1 MRPKIQ
7 FTEENIRR
15 LFGFEDAE
23 GEEVERLKQYYFKN
37 DTFEHVLADLPIR
50 VLVGHKGVG
59 KSALFRVAMS
69 EQQER
74 GDLTI
79 LIKPDDVA
87 EIGEKH
93 ESLVLSIPKWKFGL
107 TAIIAEKVLAQFG
120 INDDSIKGK
129 IIQSGMKVVSLVTD
143 TVTPLLKG
151 KVKFSSSQLKLIEHF
166 LKTQKIIVYIDDLDR
181 GWQNRKEGV
190 IMISSLLNAA
200 RDLAY
205 QNKGLA
211 FKISLRSDVYAA
223 IRFEDESSDK
233 ISGSVIWH
241 SYELHEIFVMLVIR
255 VLTFFNE
262 SINEENLRKS
272 GQRHLS
278 YFLESIIAINF
289 EGRGNWEKAPIHQ
302 VILSLIRKRPR
313 DIVKLCSLAA
323 RKAYSDRSA
332 IITTKHWELIFEQ
345 YSQGVIHDTIVE
357 FKSELL
363 EIERLLFGMKPEKK
377 NTKAADAFVFT
388 SAELRLKLNK
398 IIERGTFKFA
408 NGRIA
413 TASDLA
419 QFLYKINFL
428 TARKTLENGTIQRKY
443 FEENNYL
450 SSTFVDF
457 GYDWEVHLAYRWAL
471 QPDTLE
477 NILAKLVRS
486 KDELQI

>member
-1 MRPKIQ
+1 MRQKIQ

-23 GEEVERLKQYYFKN
+23 GESVERLKEYYFKN
-37 DTFEHVLADLPIR
+37 DTYEQVLADLPIR

-69 EQQER
+69 DQQEK

-120 INDDSIKGK
+120 INDESVKGK
-129 IIQSGMKVVSLVTD
+129 IIQYGMKVASLVTD
-143 TVTPLLKG
+143 TLTPLLKD
-151 KVKFSSSQLKLIEHF
+151 KLKFSPSQKKLIEHF
-166 LKTQKIIVYIDDLDR
+166 LTTQKIIVYIDDLDR

-200 RDLAY
+200 RDLSY
-205 QNKGLA
+205 QNKGLS

-223 IRFEDESSDK
+223 LRFEDESSDK

-241 SYELHEIFVMLVIR
+241 SYELHEIFVMLIIR

-262 SINEENLRKS
+262 SVNEENLRKTA
-272 GQRHLS
+272 QKHLS
-278 YFLESIIAINF
+278 YNLESIIALKF
-289 EGRGNWEKAPIHQ
+289 EGHGNWERAPIHQ

-323 RKAYSDRSA
+323 RKAYSDRSPT
-332 IITTKHWELIFEQ
+332 ILTKHWESIFEQ

-363 EIERLLFGMKPEKK
+363 EIERLIFGMKPDKK
-377 NTKAADAFVFT
+377 ITKASDAFIFT
-388 SAELRLKLNK
+388 SPGLRLKLNK
-398 IIERGTFKFA
+398 IIERGSFKFA
-408 NGRIA
+408 NGKIA
-413 TASDLA
+413 TAADLA

-428 TARKTLENGTIQRKY
+428 TARKVLEDGTIQRKY
-443 FEENNYL
+443 FDENNYL

-477 NILAKLVRS
+477 NILAKIGRS
-486 KDELQI
+486 KDE

>member
-1 MRPKIQ
+1 MRQKVQ
-7 FTEENIRR
+7 FTEENIRK

-23 GEEVERLKQYYFKN
+23 GESVDRLKQYYFKN
-37 DTFEHVLADLPIR
+37 DTYEQILADLPIR

-69 EQQER
+69 DQQEN
-74 GDLTI
+74 GNLTI
-79 LIKPDDVA
+79 LIKPDDIA

-107 TAIIAEKVLAQFG
+107 TAIVAEKVLAQFG
-120 INDDSIKGK
+120 INDETVKGR
-129 IIQSGMKVVSLVTD
+129 IIQYGMKVASLVTD
-143 TVTPLLKG
+143 TITPLLKNKINFTAG
-151 KVKFSSSQLKLIEHF
+151 QRTLIDNF

-200 RDLAY
+200 RDLSY
-205 QNKGLA
+205 QNIGLS

-262 SINEENLRKS
+262 SVNEGNLRKS
-272 GQRHLS
+272 EQRHLS
-278 YFLESIIAINF
+278 FNLESIIALTFN
-289 EGRGNWEKAPIHQ
+289 GRGNWERAPIHQ

-323 RKAYSDRSA
+323 RKAYSDRSPV
-332 IITTKHWELIFEQ
+332 ITTKHWESIFEQ

-363 EIERLLFGMKPEKK
+363 EIERLVFGMKPEKRI
-377 NTKAADAFVFT
+377 TKASEAFIFT
-388 SAELRLKLNK
+388 TSELRLKLNK
-398 IIERGTFKFA
+398 IIERGSFKFA
-408 NGRIA
+408 NGRTA

-419 QFLYKINFL
+419 QFLFKINFL
-428 TARKTLENGTIQRKY
+428 TARKVLEDGTIQRKY
-443 FEENNYL
+443 FDENNYL
-450 SSTFVDF
+450 SSSFVDF

-477 NILAKLVRS
+477 NILAKLSRT
-486 KDELQI
+486 KDD